1 MTLVDSSV
9 WIDFIR
15 QPLEAMPPALG
26 ELLDSDSAVVTEPV
40 EMELLAGP
48 TDEIALRRIEK
59 LLSALGRLPVE
70 PELDFRAAA
79 AIYRAVRRNGRTV
92 RSKVDCLIAAV
103 AIRNDVV
110 LLHKDADFEAIAE
123 VTELRHRSLLEP

>member
-1 MTLVDSSV
+1 MTLVDTSV
-9 WIDFIR
+9 WIDFHR
-15 QPLEAMPPALG
+15 RPGDPGNEPLR
-26 ELLDSDSAVVTEPV
+26 ELLRRDEAVTTEPI

-70 PELDFRAAA
+70 PDLDFRAAA
-79 AIYRAVRRNGRTV
+79 EIYRAVRRSGRTV

-103 AIRNDVV
+103 AIRHDVI
-110 LLHKDADFEAIAE
+110 LLHMDADFVAIAE
-123 VTELRHRSLLEP
+123 VTELRHRSLLTP

>member
-1 MTLVDSSV
+1 MTLVDTSV
-9 WIDFIR
+9 WIDFHR
-15 QPLEAMPPALG
+15 RPGDPGNEPLR
-26 ELLDSDSAVVTEPV
+26 ELLRRDEAVTTEPI

-70 PELDFRAAA
+70 PDLDFRAAA
-79 AIYRAVRRNGRTV
+79 EIYRAVRRSGRTV

-103 AIRNDVV
+103 AIRHDVI

-123 VTELRHRSLLEP
+123 VTELRHRSLLTP

>member
-26 ELLDSDSAVVTEPV
+26 ELLDSDSAVVTEPI

-48 TDEIALRRIEK
+48 TDEMALRRIEK
-59 LLSALGRLPVE
+59 LINGLGKLPVE

-79 AIYRAVRRNGRTV
+79 EIYRAVRRSGRTV